1 MLYYLASKNYT
12 HTDAFHMS
20 IATVHTQTKK
30 SLMKYNNVQMIL

>member
-1 MLYYLASKNYT
+1 MLYYLASRNYT

-30 SLMKYNNVQMIL
+30 VSHEIQIMYK